1 MERNTAMQYTY
12 IALFHIVASCKYYT
26 FSTGT
31 YVIYIFGE
39 KHFVCLMPIIHLYC
53 MYLYLPEYIKMS

>member
-1 MERNTAMQYTY
+1 MQYTH
-12 IALFHIVASCKYYT
+12 IGLFHTVASCKYCT

-39 KHFVCLMPIIHLYC
+39 KHFVCLMPIKHFVLFFFFFFFFFF
-53 MYLYLPEYIKMS
+53 LV